1 MRVFQHHLY
10 TCGCRSVVLLC
21 REFLI
26 YFLVLSFLLFF
37 ATRTKSID
45 GSSRGACRRLNW
57 HTRNTT
63 KYIESL
69 QHEFASQSILKG
81 LAEDIF
87 LLRLSLS
94 LSGNPLENSRDVFF
108 FSSFPCFLLSCS
120 LIVFAGLT
128 PRYKT
133 PKKLEENVSESF
145 NVEKERKKFLTSRCE
160 EWSYKIT
167 IKI

>member
-21 REFLI
+21 REFFI
-26 YFLVLSFLLFF
+26 FFSCSFFPFYFF

-94 LSGNPLENSRDVFF
+94 LSGNPLENSRDVFYF
-108 FSSFPCFLLSCS
+108 FVVPLFPSFLFINCLRWLDAT
-120 LIVFAGLT
+120 LQDAEEVRGKRERVF
-128 PRYKT
+128 
-133 PKKLEENVSESF
+133 
-145 NVEKERKKFLTSRCE
+145 
-160 EWSYKIT
+160 
-167 IKI
+167 